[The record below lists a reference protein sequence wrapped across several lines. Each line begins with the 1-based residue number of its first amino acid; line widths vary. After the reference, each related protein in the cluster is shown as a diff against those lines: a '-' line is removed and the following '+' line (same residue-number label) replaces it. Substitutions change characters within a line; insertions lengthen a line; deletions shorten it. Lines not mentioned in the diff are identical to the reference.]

1 MIQKT
6 AEALCGSFFG
16 NFILNSYL
24 CFVNENTI
32 AMKKFFKYIIILFV
46 GFLVVKYAA
55 KPFISDVMG
64 FAEMFSSDNGTVLES
79 VEVVNVEE
87 DAVSDFEK
95 YIKEADY
102 YRKSGHPHAVNLV
115 LGSLYTA
122 YVLTDDHELKA
133 RIKEDIINEPKKS
146 LIILSA
152 RWDGGNDFLVREENS
167 LPLPGFEYSTTY
179 GTWETPT
186 KFMDYDQNPSTNFY
200 NKDWAFTKDIP
211 MNSYKKILGTYR
223 FVFEKMV
230 DGNPV
235 RIDVPEDFYRVRYF

>member
-1 MIQKT
+1 
-6 AEALCGSFFG
+6 
-16 NFILNSYL
+16 
-24 CFVNENTI
+24 
-32 AMKKFFKYIIILFV
+32 MKKIFKYIVILFV
-46 GFLVVKYAA
+46 SFLVVKYAA

-64 FAEMFSSDNGTVLES
+64 FVEMFSSDNGTVLDC
-79 VEVVNVEE
+79 VEVVATVEE
-87 DAVSDFEK
+87 EAVSDFDK

-122 YVLTDDHELKA
+122 YVLTDDQELKA

-152 RWDGGNDFLVREENS
+152 RWDGGTDFLVREENS

-200 NKDWAFTKDIP
+200 NKDWAFTEDIP